1 MDERPAMKKFAVIGL
16 GSFGSNVARTLY
28 QRGYEVVAIDKEKD
42 RIEEAKS
49 FSSHAVLTDASTKE
63 NLEGLGITDMDVV
76 VVSLGSAMEA
86 SVLTVLHLHELGIKR
101 IVAKASTEDHG
112 KILDA
117 VGATEVINPEKD
129 MAVRTALKLT
139 SPHILE
145 CLPLMSGVSIE
156 EIAPP
161 ESFIGKSLRDLDL
174 RNKYAVQVI
183 AVRELIPERT
193 VYVPP
198 ADFVIK
204 DSDVLIVM
212 GDEKMLEK
220 LTSS

>member
-1 MDERPAMKKFAVIGL
+1 VKFAVIGL
-16 GSFGSNVARTLY
+16 GSFGANVARTLY
-28 QRGYEVVAIDKEKD
+28 ERGHEVVAIDRDKD
-42 RIEEAKS
+42 KVEEAKS
-49 FSSHAVLTDASTKE
+49 FSSQAVLTDASDKE
-63 NLEGLGITDMDVV
+63 NLEALGITDMDVV

-86 SVLTVLHLHELGIKR
+86 SILTVLHLHELGIKR

-145 CLPLMSGVSIE
+145 CLPLMSGVSIQE
-156 EIAPP
+156 VAPP
-161 ESFIGKSLRDLDL
+161 ERFIGKSLRELDL
-174 RNKYAVQVI
+174 RNQYGIQVI

-193 VYVPP
+193 LYVPP

-212 GDEKMLEK
+212 GDERVLEK
-220 LTSS
+220 ITAS

>member
-1 MDERPAMKKFAVIGL
+1 MKFAVIGL
-16 GSFGSNVARTLY
+16 GSFGFNVARTLY
-28 QRGYEVVAIDKEKD
+28 ERGYEVVAIDKDKD

-49 FSSHAVLTDASTKE
+49 FSSHAVLTDASAKE
-63 NLEGLGITDMDVV
+63 NLEALGIRDMDVV

-86 SVLTVLHLHELGIKR
+86 SILTVLHLHELGIKR

-145 CLPLMSGVSIE
+145 CLPLVSGVSIE
-156 EIAPP
+156 EVAPP
-161 ESFIGKSLRDLDL
+161 ERFIGKSLRELDL
-174 RNKYAVQVI
+174 RNKYGIQVI

-212 GDEKMLEK
+212 GDEKMLDK
-220 LTSS
+220 MTSS

>member
-1 MDERPAMKKFAVIGL
+1 MKFAVIGL
-16 GSFGSNVARTLY
+16 GSFGFNVARTLY
-28 QRGYEVVAIDKEKD
+28 ERGYEVVAIDKDKD

-49 FSSHAVLTDASTKE
+49 FSSHAVLTDASAKE
-63 NLEGLGITDMDVV
+63 NLEALGIRDMDVV

-86 SVLTVLHLHELGIKR
+86 SILTVLHLHELGIKR

-161 ESFIGKSLRDLDL
+161 ERFIGKSLRDLDL
-174 RNKYAVQVI
+174 RNKYGIQVI

-193 VYVPP
+193 VYVPR

-212 GDEKMLEK
+212 GDEKMLDK
-220 LTSS
+220 MTAS

>member
-1 MDERPAMKKFAVIGL
+1 MKFAVIGL
-16 GSFGSNVARTLY
+16 GSFGFNVARTLY
-28 QRGYEVVAIDKEKD
+28 ERGYEVVAIDKDKE

-49 FSSHAVLTDASTKE
+49 FSSHAVLTDASAKE
-63 NLEGLGITDMDVV
+63 NLEALGIRDMDVV

-86 SVLTVLHLHELGIKR
+86 SILTVLHLHELGIKR

-156 EIAPP
+156 EVAPP
-161 ESFIGKSLRDLDL
+161 ERFIGKSLRELDL
-174 RNKYAVQVI
+174 RNKYGIQVI

-193 VYVPP
+193 VYVPR

-212 GDEKMLEK
+212 GDEKMLDK
-220 LTSS
+220 MTAS

>member
-1 MDERPAMKKFAVIGL
+1 MKKFAVIGL

-86 SVLTVLHLHELGIKR
+86 SILTVLHLHELGIKR

>member
-1 MDERPAMKKFAVIGL
+1 MKFAVIGL
-16 GSFGSNVARTLY
+16 GSFGFNVARTLY
-28 QRGYEVVAIDKEKD
+28 ERGYEVVAIDKDKD

-49 FSSHAVLTDASTKE
+49 FSSHAVLTDASAKE
-63 NLEGLGITDMDVV
+63 NLEALGIRDMDVV

-86 SVLTVLHLHELGIKR
+86 SILTVLHLHELGIKR

-156 EIAPP
+156 EVAPP
-161 ESFIGKSLRDLDL
+161 ERFIGKSLRELDL
-174 RNKYAVQVI
+174 RNKYGIQVI

-193 VYVPP
+193 VYVPR

-212 GDEKMLEK
+212 GEEKMLEK
-220 LTSS
+220 VTAS

>member
-1 MDERPAMKKFAVIGL
+1 MKFAVIGL
-16 GSFGSNVARTLY
+16 GSFGLNVARTLY
-28 QRGYEVVAIDKEKD
+28 ERGHEVVTIDVDKD
-42 RIEEAKS
+42 KIEEAKS
-49 FSSHAVLTDASTKE
+49 FSSHAVLTDASAKE
-63 NLEGLGITDMDVV
+63 NLEALGITEMDVV

-86 SVLTVLHLHELGIKR
+86 SILTVLHLHEMGLKR

-117 VGATEVINPEKD
+117 VGATEVVYPEKD
-129 MAVRTALKLT
+129 MAIRTALKLT

-145 CLPLMSGVSIE
+145 CLPLISGVSIQ

-161 ESFIGKSLRDLDL
+161 ERFIGKSLRELDL
-174 RNKYAVQVI
+174 RNKYGIQI
-183 AVRELIPERT
+183 LAVRELIPERT
-193 VYVPP
+193 LYVPP

-204 DSDVLIVM
+204 DSDVLIAM

-220 LTSS
+220 ITAA